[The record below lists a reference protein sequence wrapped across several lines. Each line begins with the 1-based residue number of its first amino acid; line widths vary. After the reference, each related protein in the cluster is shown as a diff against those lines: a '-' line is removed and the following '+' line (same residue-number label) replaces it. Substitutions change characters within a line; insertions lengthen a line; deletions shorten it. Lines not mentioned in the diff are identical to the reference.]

1 MKSLI
6 SLFILLVVATT
17 TLDAQQRITMGQ
29 TIQGTLDSGSLKLDD
44 GSYYN
49 LIRYDS
55 PGNETIV
62 ILYQSSDFDAYLM
75 LGTLNDGAFES
86 IASDDD
92 GGGGTDSRIEHTLT
106 DAGTY
111 YIRANTLGAD
121 ETGSYTLSLQRDG
134 ASAPVTATRT
144 STGSIRNLPIGETIS
159 EELTAE
165 NEMLQD
171 SSYAQRYRVQL
182 VNGQQVQITLQ
193 GDDFDAYLM
202 LLDDE
207 GTIVAKDDDSAGG
220 TDARID
226 YTATKTGPH
235 IIIVNSLGKQEEG
248 AFALFVEHISGP
260 QAATEPE
267 TSPEINIRP
276 INIGQVVS
284 GELTNSSPKLDDGT
298 YYDVYTFT
306 GVPNTTVNIM
316 LMSEEFDA
324 YLLLSSFSDQELTQ
338 LETDDDSGGGTD
350 SKITYRIPDSG
361 IYVIRVN
368 TLSEGETGS
377 YMLSLTS
384 TSAEPVATSP
394 VGTISIGQ
402 TISGSLNSFS
412 PKMDDDSYFHSYA
425 IVGVPN
431 TTITITYKSDAFD
444 AYLLFGTFTN
454 NTFTSIETDD
464 DGAGGTDSQIIYTFT
479 DSRTYMI
486 RANTLSA
493 GSTGDYTLTV
503 TRN

>member
-29 TIQGTLDSGSLKLDD
+29 TIQGILDSGSLKLDD

-62 ILYQSSDFDAYLM
+62 ILYQSPDFDTYLM

-106 DAGTY
+106 NAGTY

-121 ETGSYTLSLQRDG
+121 ETGSYTLSLQRGG

-159 EELTAE
+159 EELTSD

-182 VNGQQVQITLQ
+182 AAGQQVQITLQ

-220 TDARID
+220 TDARIN
-226 YTATKTGPH
+226 YTSAKTGPH

-248 AFALFVEHISGP
+248 AFALFVEHIGGP
-260 QAATEPE
+260 QAGDESEPE
-267 TSPEINIRP
+267 LTIRP
-276 INIGQVVS
+276 ITIGQTVTGTLS
-284 GELTNSSPKLDDGT
+284 AISPVLDDGT
-298 YYDVYTFT
+298 FYDVYTFT
-306 GVPNTTVNIM
+306 GVPNTTITIQ
-316 LMSEEFDA
+316 LESSDFDS
-324 YLLLSSFSDQELTQ
+324 YLTLGSFSDQELTQ
-338 LETDDDSGGGTD
+338 LESDDDSGGGTN
-350 SKITYRIPDSG
+350 SLITYLIPDSG
-361 IYVIRVN
+361 FYVIRVN
-368 TLSEGETGS
+368 TLSQGESGT
-377 YMLSLTS
+377 YKLSVMPTNTSSAS
-384 TSAEPVATSP
+384 TSMI
-394 VGTISIGQ
+394 GKISIGQ
-402 TISGSLNSFS
+402 TVSGSLNTFS
-412 PKMDDDSYFHSYA
+412 PKMDDDSYYHSYA
-425 IVGVPN
+425 IVGIPN
-431 TTITITYKSDAFD
+431 TTITITYRSEAFD
-444 AYLLFGTFTN
+444 AYLLFGTLSN
-454 NTFTSIETDD
+454 NTFTSIVTDD
-464 DGAGGTDSQIIYTFT
+464 DGAGGSDSQITYRFT
-479 DSRTYMI
+479 DSGTYII

-503 TRN
+503 TKN